1 MAEPEMRFAA
11 PGCQLPRPRESCRA
25 VVGRPERECPS
36 SPVSKG
42 SVDNLGVANT
52 VTPLGVTLDRE
63 QSLRW
68 LAARDAGR
76 EPIPAEVSAWTRRLL
91 GLPAETG

>member
-1 MAEPEMRFAA
+1 MTEPQTPNIAV
-11 PGCQLPRPRESCRA
+11 LRES
-25 VVGRPERECPS
+25 
-36 SPVSKG
+36 
-42 SVDNLGVANT
+42 LGLP
-52 VTPLGVTLDRE
+52 PLGVKLDRE